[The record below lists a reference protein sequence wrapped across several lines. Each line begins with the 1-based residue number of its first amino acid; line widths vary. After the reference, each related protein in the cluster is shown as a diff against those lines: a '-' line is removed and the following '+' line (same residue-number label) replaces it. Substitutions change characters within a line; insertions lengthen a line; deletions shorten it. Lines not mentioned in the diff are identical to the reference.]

1 MEISTMVIDSEVFIE
16 HLLRK
21 KQVDILTLTKDFNV
35 LSFTDEVAIKA
46 AKLYLQFNQQNYVIE
61 FRDIFITAT

>member
-1 MEISTMVIDSEVFIE
+1 MVIDSGVFIE

>member
-1 MEISTMVIDSEVFIE
+1 MEISTMVIDSGVFIE